1 MEDNKQ
7 IIKKYINTPFAYAR
21 AQKGLTLLQQ
31 NIMVKVVE
39 HLQVYI
45 GKYFKNPVLQGSKE
59 DPKPMMTRED
69 RDNLPPVRIELS
81 ELGVSSS
88 SYSRVREALK
98 EVLNVQIEKNTFDD
112 EGKPVKRLIQ
122 IFSKIDTPVTDKGTQ
137 VRMKLG
143 EDDELTDVQVDRTR
157 GYIDIYLN
165 TDMVFE
171 MFDMNLGYISH
182 PKDIARIGKVDNMP
196 LMYYLVRH
204 KMKNFKLSKVE
215 ITPFEIRDYLGFIKR
230 DADGNVINI
239 KYPRYSMFKSRIIK
253 TALDDIKRVCDAGQI
268 DFYFDI
274 KEVRPRGKK
283 TGEPSYIEFKK
294 VAEQKKAKQDHRK
307 ASEKRL
313 CKTLCEIY
321 PTLDDRRVMEI
332 FKTVPEDL
340 WSDFKTYAYNGVPKA
355 VEQPHSW
362 SGTTEDFIFYIM
374 EQWIKRHSTKA
385 EVQQQLLMFAD
396 TEEVK
401 PKPGEKEW
409 QQLIAM
415 LDGETGEWLGS
426 ELSDLLRKV
435 TFEQYDGNTV
445 QLVVTQEQMENMENA
460 IKDSVSLNK
469 FSQLL
474 GHCFKND
481 KRKKVGLKY
490 RKIK

>member
-45 GKYFKNPVLQGSKE
+45 GKYFKNPALQSSNE

-143 EDDELTDVQVDRTR
+143 EGDELTDVQVDRTR

-171 MFDMNLGYISH
+171 MFDMNLGYVSH
-182 PKDIARIGKVDNMP
+182 PEDIARIGKVDNMP
-196 LMYYLVRH
+196 LIYYLVRH
-204 KMKNFKLSKVE
+204 KMNNFKYSKAE
-215 ITPFEIRDYLGFIKR
+215 ITPFEIRDYLGLVKR
-230 DADGNVINI
+230 DADGNVTDI
-239 KYPRYSMFKSRIIK
+239 KYPRYSMLKTRIIK

-274 KEVRPRGKK
+274 KKEVRPRGK
-283 TGEPSYIEFKK
+283 TRGEPSYIEFVK
-294 VAEQKKAKQDHRK
+294 VAEKKKAKQDYRK

-313 CKTLCEIY
+313 CKTLCDIY
-321 PTLDDRRVMEI
+321 PTIDEKRLMAT

-340 WSDFKTYAYNGVPKA
+340 WNDFKTYAYNGVQKA
-355 VEQPHSW
+355 VEQPHRW
-362 SGTTEDFIFYIM
+362 SGTMEDFVLYIM
-374 EQWIKRHSTKA
+374 EQWIKQHSAKPEPRQQTFDFA
-385 EVQQQLLMFAD
+385 EA
-396 TEEVK
+396 EE
-401 PKPGEKEW
+401 KPGEKEW
-409 QQLIAM
+409 QMFLNLIDKQLA
-415 LDGETGEWLGS
+415 
-426 ELSDLLRKV
+426 SDLRRV
-435 TFEQYDGNTV
+435 RYISFEKGTV
-445 QLVVTQEQMENMENA
+445 C
-460 IKDSVSLNK
+460 
-469 FSQLL
+469 L
-474 GHCFKND
+474 GATSKAQVEMIEAHFTDVAVLIHVQKCAVKIFG
-481 KRKKVGLKY
+481 KKISLKY
-490 RKIK
+490 KLMKQ

>member
-45 GKYFKNPVLQGSKE
+45 GKYFKNPALQSSNE

-88 SYSRVREALK
+88 SYRRVREALK

-143 EDDELTDVQVDRTR
+143 EGDELTDVQVDRTR

-171 MFDMNLGYISH
+171 MFDMNLGYVSH
-182 PKDIARIGKVDNMP
+182 PEDIARIGKVDNMP
-196 LMYYLVRH
+196 LIYYLVRH
-204 KMKNFKLSKVE
+204 KMNNFKYSKAE
-215 ITPFEIRDYLGFIKR
+215 ITPFEIRDYLGLVKR
-230 DADGNVINI
+230 DADGNVTDI
-239 KYPRYSMFKSRIIK
+239 KYPRYSMLKTRIIK
-253 TALDDIKRVCDAGQI
+253 TALDDIKRVCDVGQI

-274 KEVRPRGKK
+274 KKEVRPRGK
-283 TGEPSYIEFKK
+283 TRGEPSYIEFVK
-294 VAEQKKAKQDHRK
+294 VAEKKKAKQDYRK

-313 CKTLCEIY
+313 CKTLCDIY
-321 PTLDDRRVMEI
+321 PTIDEKRLMAT

-340 WSDFKTYAYNGVPKA
+340 WNDFKTYAYNGVQKA
-355 VEQPHSW
+355 VEQPHRW
-362 SGTTEDFIFYIM
+362 SGTMEDFVFYIM
-374 EQWIKRHSTKA
+374 EQWIKQHSAKPEPRQQTFDFA
-385 EVQQQLLMFAD
+385 EA
-396 TEEVK
+396 EE
-401 PKPGEKEW
+401 KPGEKEW
-409 QQLIAM
+409 QMFLNLIDKQLA
-415 LDGETGEWLGS
+415 
-426 ELSDLLRKV
+426 SDLRRV
-435 TFEQYDGNTV
+435 RYISFENGTV
-445 QLVVTQEQMENMENA
+445 C
-460 IKDSVSLNK
+460 
-469 FSQLL
+469 L
-474 GHCFKND
+474 GATSKAQVEMIEAHFTDVAVLIHVQKCAVKIFG
-481 KRKKVGLKY
+481 KKISLKY
-490 RKIK
+490 KLMKQ

>member
-1 MEDNKQ
+1 MEDDKQ

-45 GKYFKNPVLQGSKE
+45 GKYFKNPALQSSNE

-143 EDDELTDVQVDRTR
+143 EGDELTDVQVDRTR

-171 MFDMNLGYISH
+171 MFDMNLGYVSH
-182 PKDIARIGKVDNMP
+182 PEDIARIGKVDNMP

-204 KMKNFKLSKVE
+204 KMNNFKYSKAE
-215 ITPFEIRDYLGFIKR
+215 ITPFEIRDYLGLVKR
-230 DADGNVINI
+230 DADGNVTDI
-239 KYPRYSMFKSRIIK
+239 KYPRYSMLKTRIIK

-274 KEVRPRGKK
+274 KKEVRPRGK
-283 TGEPSYIEFKK
+283 TRGEPSYIEFVK
-294 VAEQKKAKQDHRK
+294 VAEKKKAKQDYRK

-313 CKTLCEIY
+313 CKTLCDIY
-321 PTLDDRRVMEI
+321 PTIDEKRLMAT
-332 FKTVPEDL
+332 FKTVPEDF
-340 WSDFKTYAYNGVPKA
+340 WSDFKMYAYNGVQKA
-355 VEQPHSW
+355 VEQPHRW
-362 SGTTEDFIFYIM
+362 SGTMEDFVFYIM
-374 EQWIKRHSTKA
+374 KQWIKQHSAKPEPRQQTFDFA
-385 EVQQQLLMFAD
+385 EAD
-396 TEEVK
+396 EE
-401 PKPGEKEW
+401 KPGEKAW
-409 QQLIAM
+409 QMFLNLIDKQLA
-415 LDGETGEWLGS
+415 
-426 ELSDLLRKV
+426 SDLRKV
-435 TFEQYDGNTV
+435 RYISFEDGAVCLGVTSKAQV
-445 QLVVTQEQMENMENA
+445 EMIEAHFADVAVLVHAQKCA
-460 IKDSVSLNK
+460 IKI
-469 FSQLL
+469 F
-474 GHCFKND
+474 G
-481 KRKKVGLKY
+481 KKISLKY
-490 RKIK
+490 KIVKQ

>member
-1 MEDNKQ
+1 MEDEKQ
-7 IIKKYINTPFAYAR
+7 IIRKYINTPFAYAR

-45 GKYFKNPVLQGSKE
+45 GKYFKNPALQSSNE
-59 DPKPMMTRED
+59 DPKPMMTLED

-143 EDDELTDVQVDRTR
+143 EGDELTDVQVDRTR

-171 MFDMNLGYISH
+171 MFDMNLGYVSH
-182 PKDIARIGKVDNMP
+182 PEDIARIGKVDNMP

-204 KMKNFKLSKVE
+204 KMNNFKYSKAE
-215 ITPFEIRDYLGFIKR
+215 ITPFEIRDYLGLVKR
-230 DADGNVINI
+230 DADGNVTDI
-239 KYPRYSMFKSRIIK
+239 KYPRYSMLKTRIIK

-274 KEVRPRGKK
+274 KKEVRPRGK
-283 TGEPSYIEFKK
+283 TRGEPSYIEFVK
-294 VAEQKKAKQDHRK
+294 VAEKKKAKQDYRK

-313 CKTLCEIY
+313 CKTLCDIY
-321 PTLDDRRVMEI
+321 PTINEKRLMAT

-340 WSDFKTYAYNGVPKA
+340 WNDFKTYAYNSVQKA
-355 VEQPHSW
+355 VEQPHRW
-362 SGTTEDFIFYIM
+362 SGTMEDFVFYIM
-374 EQWIKRHSTKA
+374 EQWIKQHSAKPEPRQQTFDFA
-385 EVQQQLLMFAD
+385 EA
-396 TEEVK
+396 EEE
-401 PKPGEKEW
+401 KPGEKEW
-409 QQLIAM
+409 QMFLNLIDKQLA
-415 LDGETGEWLGS
+415 
-426 ELSDLLRKV
+426 SDLRRV
-435 TFEQYDGNTV
+435 RYISFENGTV
-445 QLVVTQEQMENMENA
+445 C
-460 IKDSVSLNK
+460 
-469 FSQLL
+469 L
-474 GHCFKND
+474 GATSKAQVEMIEAHFTDVAVLIHVQKCAVKIFG
-481 KRKKVGLKY
+481 KKISLKY
-490 RKIK
+490 KLMKQ

>member
-45 GKYFKNPVLQGSKE
+45 GKYFKNPALQGSKE

-143 EDDELTDVQVDRTR
+143 EGDELTDVQVDRTR

-171 MFDMNLGYISH
+171 MFDMNLGYVSH
-182 PKDIARIGKVDNMP
+182 PEDIARIGKVDNMP
-196 LMYYLVRH
+196 LIYYLVRH
-204 KMKNFKLSKVE
+204 KMNNFKYSKAE
-215 ITPFEIRDYLGFIKR
+215 ITPFEIRDYLGLVKR
-230 DADGNVINI
+230 DADGNVTDI
-239 KYPRYSMFKSRIIK
+239 KYPRYSMLKTRIIK

-274 KEVRPRGKK
+274 KKEVRPRGK
-283 TGEPSYIEFKK
+283 TRGEPSYIEFVK
-294 VAEQKKAKQDHRK
+294 VAEKNKAKQDYRK

-313 CKTLCEIY
+313 CKTLCDIY
-321 PTLDDRRVMEI
+321 PTIDEKRLMAT

-340 WSDFKTYAYNGVPKA
+340 WNDFKTYAYNGVQKA
-355 VEQPHSW
+355 VEQPHRW
-362 SGTTEDFIFYIM
+362 SGTMEDFVFYIM
-374 EQWIKRHSTKA
+374 EQWIKQHSAKPEPRQQTFDFA
-385 EVQQQLLMFAD
+385 EA
-396 TEEVK
+396 EEE
-401 PKPGEKEW
+401 KPGEKEW
-409 QQLIAM
+409 QMFLNLIDKQLA
-415 LDGETGEWLGS
+415 
-426 ELSDLLRKV
+426 SDLRRV
-435 TFEQYDGNTV
+435 RYISFENGTV
-445 QLVVTQEQMENMENA
+445 C
-460 IKDSVSLNK
+460 
-469 FSQLL
+469 L
-474 GHCFKND
+474 GATSKAQVEMIEAHFTDVAVLIHVQKCAVKIFG
-481 KRKKVGLKY
+481 KKISLKY
-490 RKIK
+490 KLMKQ

>member
-1 MEDNKQ
+1 MEDNKH

-31 NIMVKVVE
+31 NIMVKVIE

-45 GKYFKNPVLQGSKE
+45 GKYFKNPVLIGSKE
-59 DPKPMMTRED
+59 NPKPMMTRED

-98 EVLNVQIEKNTFDD
+98 EVLNVQVEKNTFDD

-122 IFSKIDTPVTDKGTQ
+122 IFSNIDTPVTDKGTQ

-143 EDDELTDVQVDRTR
+143 DNDELTDVQVDRTR
-157 GYIDIYLN
+157 GYVDIYLN

-171 MFDMNLGYISH
+171 MFDMTLGYVSH

-204 KMKNFKLSKVE
+204 KMKNFELSKVE

-230 DADGNVINI
+230 DADGKVIGV

-283 TGEPSYIEFKK
+283 TGEPSSIEFVK
-294 VAEQKKAKQDHRK
+294 VAEKKKAKQDHRK

-321 PTLDDRRVMEI
+321 PTLDEKRLVAI
-332 FKTVPEDL
+332 FKNVPEYL
-340 WSDFKTYAYNGVPKA
+340 WNDFKTYAYNGVPKA
-355 VEQPHSW
+355 VEQPHRW
-362 SGTTEDFIFYIM
+362 SGTMEDFVFYIM
-374 EQWIKRHSTKA
+374 EQWIKQHSVKPETRQQAFAFA
-385 EVQQQLLMFAD
+385 EA
-396 TEEVK
+396 EEV
-401 PKPGEKEW
+401 KPGEKEW
-409 QQLIAM
+409 QQFLCLI
-415 LDGETGEWLGS
+415 DK
-426 ELSDLLRKV
+426 DLAADLRKAR
-435 TFEQYDGNTV
+435 FLSYDGKYICLEVMNKALSTMIETHFDDVAVLTHV
-445 QLVVTQEQMENMENA
+445 QKCAVK
-460 IKDSVSLNK
+460 I
-469 FSQLL
+469 F
-474 GHCFKND
+474 G
-481 KRKKVGLKY
+481 KKLFLKY
-490 RKIK
+490 KIVKNK

>member
-1 MEDNKQ
+1 MEDDKQ

-31 NIMVKVVE
+31 NIMVKVIE

-81 ELGVSSS
+81 ELGVASN

-98 EVLNVQIEKNTFDD
+98 EVLNVQIEKNTFDK
-112 EGKPVKRLIQ
+112 EGKPIKRLIQ
-122 IFSKIDTPVTDKGTQ
+122 IFSQIDTPVTDKGTQ

-171 MFDMNLGYISH
+171 MFDMNLGYVSH
-182 PKDIARIGKVDNMP
+182 PKEIARIGKVDNMP

-204 KMKNFKLSKVE
+204 KMNNFKYSKAE
-215 ITPFEIRDYLGFIKR
+215 IAPFEIRDYLGLVKR
-230 DADGNVINI
+230 DADGNVTEV

-283 TGEPSYIEFKK
+283 TGEPSYIEFVK
-294 VAEQKKAKQDHRK
+294 VAEKKKAKQDHRK
-307 ASEKRL
+307 ASERRL

-321 PTLDDRRVMEI
+321 PTLDEKRLMTI

-340 WSDFKTYAYNGVPKA
+340 WNDFKTYAYNGVPKA

-362 SGTTEDFIFYIM
+362 NGTMESFVFYIM
-374 EQWIKRHSTKA
+374 EQWIKQHSANPKP
-385 EVQQQLLMFAD
+385 QQQTFAFAEA
-396 TEEVK
+396 EEV
-401 PKPGEKEW
+401 KPGEKEW
-409 QQLIAM
+409 QTYLRL
-415 LDGETGEWLGS
+415 LDKALA
-426 ELSDLLRKV
+426 SDLSKV
-435 TFEQYDGNTV
+435 RYMSFKDGTVHLGVMNKAQIEMIEKHFEDVAVLNHAQKCAAKIFGK
-445 QLVVTQEQMENMENA
+445 A
-460 IKDSVSLNK
+460 IN
-469 FSQLL
+469 L
-474 GHCFKND
+474 G
-481 KRKKVGLKY
+481 Y
-490 RKIK
+490 QIIKQ

>member
-1 MEDNKQ
+1 MDDNKQ

-31 NIMVKVVE
+31 NIMVKVIE

-45 GKYFKNPVLQGSKE
+45 GKYFKNPALQGSTE
-59 DPKPMMTRED
+59 APKPMMTRED

-112 EGKPVKRLIQ
+112 EGRPVKRLIQ

-143 EDDELTDVQVDRTR
+143 DDDELTDVQVDRTR
-157 GYIDIYLN
+157 GYVDVYLN

-171 MFDMNLGYISH
+171 MFDMNLGYVSH

-204 KMKNFKLSKVE
+204 KMKNFELSKVG
-215 ITPFEIRDYLGFIKR
+215 ITPFEIRDYLGLIKR
-230 DADGNVINI
+230 DADGNVTDVR
-239 KYPRYSMFKSRIIK
+239 YPRYSMFKSRIIK

-274 KEVRPRGKK
+274 KEVRPRGKQ
-283 TGEPSYIEFKK
+283 TGEPSYIEFVK
-294 VAEQKKAKQDHRK
+294 VAEKKKAKQDYRK

-313 CKTLCEIY
+313 CKTLRELY
-321 PTLDDRRVMEI
+321 PTIDEERLKAFIVD
-332 FKTVPEDL
+332 VPEDL
-340 WSDFKTYAYNGVPKA
+340 WNDFKSYAYNGVQKA
-355 VEQPHSW
+355 VEQPHRW
-362 SGTTEDFIFYIM
+362 NGTMEEFVFYIM
-374 EQWIKRHSTKA
+374 EQWIKQHSAKHNP
-385 EVQQQLLMFAD
+385 VQQTFDFAEE
-396 TEEVK
+396 EEVK
-401 PKPGEKEW
+401 QGEKEW
-409 QQLIAM
+409 QQLVAM
-415 LDGETGEWLGS
+415 LDGGIGE
-426 ELSDLLRKV
+426 ELRKV
-435 TFEQYDGNTV
+435 AFVSYDGKTALLKASREQYEKIEGCLSDDVIAHVKKCSLQAFGK
-445 QLVVTQEQMENMENA
+445 A
-460 IKDSVSLNK
+460 IAWNYSLSDN
-469 FSQLL
+469 
-474 GHCFKND
+474 
-481 KRKKVGLKY
+481 
-490 RKIK
+490 

>member
-1 MEDNKQ
+1 MEDDKQ

-31 NIMVKVVE
+31 NIMVKVIE

-81 ELGVSSS
+81 ELGVASN

-98 EVLNVQIEKNTFDD
+98 EVLNVQIEKNTFDK
-112 EGKPVKRLIQ
+112 EGKPIKRLIQ
-122 IFSKIDTPVTDKGTQ
+122 IFSQIDTPVTDKGTQ

-171 MFDMNLGYISH
+171 MFDMNLGYVSH
-182 PKDIARIGKVDNMP
+182 PKEIARIGKVDNMP

-204 KMKNFKLSKVE
+204 KMNNFKYSKAE
-215 ITPFEIRDYLGFIKR
+215 ITPFEIRDYLGLVKR
-230 DADGNVINI
+230 DADGNVTEV

-283 TGEPSYIEFKK
+283 TGEPSYIEFVK
-294 VAEQKKAKQDHRK
+294 VAEKKKAKQDHRK
-307 ASEKRL
+307 ASERRL

-321 PTLDDRRVMEI
+321 PTLDEKRLMTI

-340 WSDFKTYAYNGVPKA
+340 WNDFKTYAYNGVPKA

-362 SGTTEDFIFYIM
+362 NGTMESFVFYIM
-374 EQWIKRHSTKA
+374 EQWIKQHSA
-385 EVQQQLLMFAD
+385 NPEPQQQTFAFAEA
-396 TEEVK
+396 EEV
-401 PKPGEKEW
+401 KPGEKEW
-409 QQLIAM
+409 QTYLRL
-415 LDGETGEWLGS
+415 LDKALA
-426 ELSDLLRKV
+426 SDLSKV
-435 TFEQYDGNTV
+435 RYMSFKDGTVHLGVMNKAQIEMIEKHFEDVAVLNHAQKCAAKIFGKAI
-445 QLVVTQEQMENMENA
+445 NMGYQI
-460 IKDSVSLNK
+460 IK
-469 FSQLL
+469 Q
-474 GHCFKND
+474 
-481 KRKKVGLKY
+481 
-490 RKIK
+490 

>member
-1 MEDNKQ
+1 
-7 IIKKYINTPFAYAR
+7 
-21 AQKGLTLLQQ
+21 
-31 NIMVKVVE
+31 MVKVVE

-45 GKYFKNPVLQGSKE
+45 GKYFKNPALQSSNE

-143 EDDELTDVQVDRTR
+143 EGDELTDVQVDRTR

-171 MFDMNLGYISH
+171 MFDMNLGYVSH
-182 PKDIARIGKVDNMP
+182 PEDIARIGKVDNMP
-196 LMYYLVRH
+196 LIYYLVRH
-204 KMKNFKLSKVE
+204 KMNNFKYSKAE
-215 ITPFEIRDYLGFIKR
+215 ITPFEIRDYLGLVKR
-230 DADGNVINI
+230 DADGNVTDI
-239 KYPRYSMFKSRIIK
+239 KYPRYSMLKTRIIK

-274 KEVRPRGKK
+274 KKEVRPRGK
-283 TGEPSYIEFKK
+283 TRGEPSYIEFVK
-294 VAEQKKAKQDHRK
+294 VAEKKKAKQDYRK

-313 CKTLCEIY
+313 CKTLCDIY
-321 PTLDDRRVMEI
+321 PTIDEKRLMAT

-340 WSDFKTYAYNGVPKA
+340 WNDFKTYAYNGVQKA
-355 VEQPHSW
+355 VEQPHRW
-362 SGTTEDFIFYIM
+362 SGTMEDFVFYIM
-374 EQWIKRHSTKA
+374 EQWIKQHSAKPEPRQQTFDFA
-385 EVQQQLLMFAD
+385 EA
-396 TEEVK
+396 EE
-401 PKPGEKEW
+401 KPGEKEW
-409 QQLIAM
+409 QMFLNLIDKQLA
-415 LDGETGEWLGS
+415 
-426 ELSDLLRKV
+426 SDLRRV
-435 TFEQYDGNTV
+435 RYISFENGTV
-445 QLVVTQEQMENMENA
+445 C
-460 IKDSVSLNK
+460 
-469 FSQLL
+469 L
-474 GHCFKND
+474 GATSKAQVEMIEAHFTDVAVLIHVQKCAVKIFG
-481 KRKKVGLKY
+481 KKISLKY
-490 RKIK
+490 KLMKQ

>member
-45 GKYFKNPVLQGSKE
+45 GKYFKNPALQSSNE

-143 EDDELTDVQVDRTR
+143 EGDELTDVQVDRTR

-171 MFDMNLGYISH
+171 MFDMNLGYVSH
-182 PKDIARIGKVDNMP
+182 PEDIARIGKVDNMP

-204 KMKNFKLSKVE
+204 KMNNFKYSKAE
-215 ITPFEIRDYLGFIKR
+215 ITPFEIRDYLGLVKR
-230 DADGNVINI
+230 DADGNVTDI
-239 KYPRYSMFKSRIIK
+239 KYPRYSMLKTRIIK

-274 KEVRPRGKK
+274 KKEVRPRGK
-283 TGEPSYIEFKK
+283 TRGEPSYIEFVK
-294 VAEQKKAKQDHRK
+294 VAEKKKAKQDYRK

-313 CKTLCEIY
+313 CKTLCDIY
-321 PTLDDRRVMEI
+321 PTIDEKRLMAT

-340 WSDFKTYAYNGVPKA
+340 WNDFKTYAYNGVQKA
-355 VEQPHSW
+355 VEQPHRW
-362 SGTTEDFIFYIM
+362 SGTMEDFVFYIM
-374 EQWIKRHSTKA
+374 EQWIKQHRAKPEPRQQTFDFA
-385 EVQQQLLMFAD
+385 EA
-396 TEEVK
+396 EEE
-401 PKPGEKEW
+401 KPGEKAW
-409 QQLIAM
+409 QMFLNLIDKQLA
-415 LDGETGEWLGS
+415 
-426 ELSDLLRKV
+426 SDLRKV
-435 TFEQYDGNTV
+435 RYISFEDGAVCLGVTSKAQV
-445 QLVVTQEQMENMENA
+445 EMIETHFADVAVLVHAQKCAVK
-460 IKDSVSLNK
+460 I
-469 FSQLL
+469 F
-474 GHCFKND
+474 G
-481 KRKKVGLKY
+481 KKISLKY
-490 RKIK
+490 KLMKQ

>member
-45 GKYFKNPVLQGSKE
+45 GKYFKNPALQSSNE
-59 DPKPMMTRED
+59 DPKPMMTLED

-143 EDDELTDVQVDRTR
+143 EGDELTDVQVDRTR

-171 MFDMNLGYISH
+171 MFDMNLGYVSH
-182 PKDIARIGKVDNMP
+182 PEDIARIGKVDNMP

-204 KMKNFKLSKVE
+204 KMNNFKYSKAE
-215 ITPFEIRDYLGFIKR
+215 ITPFEIRDYLGLVKR
-230 DADGNVINI
+230 DADGNVTDI
-239 KYPRYSMFKSRIIK
+239 KYPRYSMLKTRIIK

-274 KEVRPRGKK
+274 KKEVRPRGK
-283 TGEPSYIEFKK
+283 TRGEPSYIEFVK
-294 VAEQKKAKQDHRK
+294 VAEKKKAKQDYRK

-313 CKTLCEIY
+313 CKTLCDIY
-321 PTLDDRRVMEI
+321 PTIDEKRLMAT

-340 WSDFKTYAYNGVPKA
+340 WNDFKTYAYNGVQKA
-355 VEQPHSW
+355 VEQPHRW
-362 SGTTEDFIFYIM
+362 SGTMEDFVFYIM
-374 EQWIKRHSTKA
+374 EQWIKQHSAKPEPRQQTFDFA
-385 EVQQQLLMFAD
+385 EA
-396 TEEVK
+396 EE
-401 PKPGEKEW
+401 KPGEKEW
-409 QQLIAM
+409 QMFLNLIDKQLA
-415 LDGETGEWLGS
+415 
-426 ELSDLLRKV
+426 SDLRRV
-435 TFEQYDGNTV
+435 RYISFENGTV
-445 QLVVTQEQMENMENA
+445 C
-460 IKDSVSLNK
+460 
-469 FSQLL
+469 L
-474 GHCFKND
+474 GATSKAQVEMIEAHFTDVAVLIHVQKCAVKIFG
-481 KRKKVGLKY
+481 KKISLKY
-490 RKIK
+490 KLMKQ

>member
-45 GKYFKNPVLQGSKE
+45 GKYFKNPVLQDSKE

-98 EVLNVQIEKNTFDD
+98 EVLNVQLEKNTFDD

-157 GYIDIYLN
+157 GYVDIYLN

-171 MFDMNLGYISH
+171 MFDMNLGYVSH

-204 KMKNFKLSKVE
+204 KMKNFDLSKVE
-215 ITPFEIRDYLGFIKR
+215 ITPFEIRDYLGLVKR
-230 DADGNVINI
+230 DADGNVTDV

-253 TALDDIKRVCDAGQI
+253 TALDDIKRACDAGQI

-274 KEVRPRGKK
+274 KKEVRPRGK
-283 TGEPSYIEFKK
+283 TRGEPSYIEFVK
-294 VAEQKKAKQDHRK
+294 VADKKKAKQDHRK

-313 CKTLCEIY
+313 CKTLCDIY
-321 PTLDDRRVMEI
+321 PTLAEKRMMAI

-340 WSDFKTYAYNGVPKA
+340 WNDFKTYAYNVVPKA

-362 SGTTEDFIFYIM
+362 NGTMEEFVFYIM
-374 EQWIKRHSTKA
+374 GQWIKQHSAKLG
-385 EVQQQLLMFAD
+385 QQQQTFNFVEA
-396 TEEVK
+396 EEIK
-401 PKPGEKEW
+401 SGEKEW
-409 QQLIAM
+409 QQFLCLI
-415 LDGETGEWLGS
+415 DK
-426 ELSDLLRKV
+426 DLAADLRKAQ
-435 TFEQYDGNTV
+435 FLSYDGTY
-445 QLVVTQEQMENMENA
+445 L
-460 IKDSVSLNK
+460 
-469 FSQLL
+469 LL
-474 GHCFKND
+474 GVPNKALPTMIEEHLND
-481 KRKKVGLKY
+481 IAVLNHTEKCSAKVFGKILSLKY
-490 RKIK
+490 KIVKQ

>member
-1 MEDNKQ
+1 MDDNKQ

-31 NIMVKVVE
+31 NIMVKVIE

-45 GKYFKNPVLQGSKE
+45 GKYFKNPALQGSKE

-112 EGKPVKRLIQ
+112 EGRPVKRLIQ

-143 EDDELTDVQVDRTR
+143 DDDELTDVQVDRTR
-157 GYIDIYLN
+157 GYVDVYLN

-171 MFDMNLGYISH
+171 MFDMKLGYVSH

-204 KMKNFKLSKVE
+204 KMKNFELSKVE
-215 ITPFEIRDYLGFIKR
+215 ITPFEIRDYLGLIKR
-230 DADGNVINI
+230 DADGNVTDV

-274 KEVRPRGKK
+274 KEVRPRGKQ
-283 TGEPSYIEFKK
+283 TGEPSYIEFIK
-294 VAEQKKAKQDHRK
+294 VAEKKKAKQDYRK

-313 CKTLCEIY
+313 CKTLRELY
-321 PTLDDRRVMEI
+321 PTLDEERLKAFVSGVQEG
-332 FKTVPEDL
+332 L
-340 WSDFKTYAYNGVPKA
+340 WNDFKTYAYNGIPKA
-355 VEQPHSW
+355 VEQPHRW
-362 SGTTEDFIFYIM
+362 NGTMEEFVFYIM
-374 EQWIKRHSTKA
+374 EQWIRQHSQKN
-385 EVQQQLLMFAD
+385 EPQQQMFDFAEE
-396 TEEVK
+396 EEV
-401 PKPGEKEW
+401 KPGEKEW
-409 QQLIAM
+409 QQLVEM
-415 LDGETGEWLGS
+415 LDDDIGAE
-426 ELSDLLRKV
+426 LRKV
-435 TFEQYDGNTV
+435 VFVSYDGKTVLLKASREQYQTV
-445 QLVVTQEQMENMENA
+445 EGCLSDDVIAHVKKCSIQVFGKVIAWNY
-460 IKDSVSLNK
+460 SLLDN
-469 FSQLL
+469 
-474 GHCFKND
+474 
-481 KRKKVGLKY
+481 
-490 RKIK
+490 

>member
-45 GKYFKNPVLQGSKE
+45 GKYFKNPALQSSNE

-143 EDDELTDVQVDRTR
+143 EGDELTDVQVDRTR

-171 MFDMNLGYISH
+171 MFDMNLGYVSH
-182 PKDIARIGKVDNMP
+182 PEDIARIGKVDNMP
-196 LMYYLVRH
+196 LIYYLVRH
-204 KMKNFKLSKVE
+204 KMNNFKYSKAE
-215 ITPFEIRDYLGFIKR
+215 ITPFEIRDYLGLVKR
-230 DADGNVINI
+230 DADGNVTDI
-239 KYPRYSMFKSRIIK
+239 KYPRYSMLKTRIIK

-274 KEVRPRGKK
+274 KKEVRPRGK
-283 TGEPSYIEFKK
+283 TRGEPSYIEFVK
-294 VAEQKKAKQDHRK
+294 VAEKKKAKQDYRK

-313 CKTLCEIY
+313 CKTLCDIY
-321 PTLDDRRVMEI
+321 PTIDEKRLMAT

-340 WSDFKTYAYNGVPKA
+340 WNDFKTYAYNGVQKA
-355 VEQPHSW
+355 VEQPHRW
-362 SGTTEDFIFYIM
+362 SGTMEDFVYNIM
-374 EQWIKRHSTKA
+374 KQWIKQHSAKPEPRQQTFDFA
-385 EVQQQLLMFAD
+385 EA
-396 TEEVK
+396 EEE
-401 PKPGEKEW
+401 KPGEKEW
-409 QQLIAM
+409 QMFLNLIDKQLA
-415 LDGETGEWLGS
+415 
-426 ELSDLLRKV
+426 SDLRRV
-435 TFEQYDGNTV
+435 RYISFENGTV
-445 QLVVTQEQMENMENA
+445 C
-460 IKDSVSLNK
+460 
-469 FSQLL
+469 L
-474 GHCFKND
+474 GATSKAQVEMIEAHFTDVAVLIHVQKCAVKIFG
-481 KRKKVGLKY
+481 KKISLKY
-490 RKIK
+490 KLMKQ

>member
-7 IIKKYINTPFAYAR
+7 LIKKYINTPFAYAR

-59 DPKPMMTRED
+59 DPKPMMTHED

-81 ELGVSSS
+81 ELGVASG
-88 SYSRVREALK
+88 SYNRVREALK

-171 MFDMNLGYISH
+171 MFDMNLGYVSH

-204 KMKNFKLSKVE
+204 KMKNFKQSKVE

-230 DADGNVINI
+230 DADGNVINV

-321 PTLDDRRVMEI
+321 PTLDDKRMMEI
-332 FKTVPEDL
+332 FKKVPEDL
-340 WSDFKTYAYNGVPKA
+340 WSDFKAYAYNGVPKA
-355 VEQPHSW
+355 VEQPHRW
-362 SGTTEDFIFYIM
+362 SGTMEDFVFYIM
-374 EQWIKRHSTKA
+374 EQWIKQHSAKPEPRQMTFAFA
-385 EVQQQLLMFAD
+385 EV
-396 TEEVK
+396 EEV
-401 PKPGEKEW
+401 KPGEKEW
-409 QQLIAM
+409 QQLVAM
-415 LDGETGEWLGS
+415 LDGDIVS
-426 ELSDLLRKV
+426 ELRKMAFV
-435 TFEQYDGNTV
+435 SYDGNAI
-445 QLVVTQEQMENMENA
+445 LLKASREQYKKFDSCLSDDIMA
-460 IKDSVSLNK
+460 HIKKCSKQVFGKVIKWK
-469 FSQLL
+469 FSLP
-474 GHCFKND
+474 D
-481 KRKKVGLKY
+481 K
-490 RKIK
+490 

>member
-45 GKYFKNPVLQGSKE
+45 GKYFKNPALQSSNE

-171 MFDMNLGYISH
+171 MFDMNLGYVSH
-182 PKDIARIGKVDNMP
+182 PEDIARIGKVDNMP

-204 KMKNFKLSKVE
+204 KMNNFKYSKAE
-215 ITPFEIRDYLGFIKR
+215 ITPFEIRDYLGLVKR
-230 DADGNVINI
+230 DADGNVTNI
-239 KYPRYSMFKSRIIK
+239 KYPRYSMLKTRIIK

-274 KEVRPRGKK
+274 KKEVRPRGK
-283 TGEPSYIEFKK
+283 TRGEPSYIEFVK
-294 VAEQKKAKQDHRK
+294 VAEKKKAKQDYRK

-313 CKTLCEIY
+313 CKTLCDIY
-321 PTLDDRRVMEI
+321 PTIDEKRLMAT

-340 WSDFKTYAYNGVPKA
+340 WNDFKAYAYNGVQKA
-355 VEQPHSW
+355 VEQPHRW
-362 SGTTEDFIFYIM
+362 SGTMEDFVFYIM
-374 EQWIKRHSTKA
+374 EQWIKQHSAKA
-385 EVQQQLLMFAD
+385 EPRQQTFNFAEA
-396 TEEVK
+396 EE
-401 PKPGEKEW
+401 KPGEKAW
-409 QQLIAM
+409 QMFLNLIDKQLA
-415 LDGETGEWLGS
+415 
-426 ELSDLLRKV
+426 SDLRRVRYISFENGTVCLGATSKAQVEMIEAHFSDVAVLNHTKKCLAKV
-435 TFEQYDGNTV
+435 FGKIIT
-445 QLVVTQEQMENMENA
+445 
-460 IKDSVSLNK
+460 
-469 FSQLL
+469 
-474 GHCFKND
+474 
-481 KRKKVGLKY
+481 LKY
-490 RKIK
+490 KIVK

>member
-45 GKYFKNPVLQGSKE
+45 GKYFKNPALQSSNE

-143 EDDELTDVQVDRTR
+143 EGDELTDVQVDRTR

-171 MFDMNLGYISH
+171 MFDMNLGYVSH
-182 PKDIARIGKVDNMP
+182 PEDIARIGKVDNMP
-196 LMYYLVRH
+196 LIYYLVRH
-204 KMKNFKLSKVE
+204 KMNNFKYSKAE
-215 ITPFEIRDYLGFIKR
+215 ITPFEIRDYLGLVKR
-230 DADGNVINI
+230 DADGNVTDI
-239 KYPRYSMFKSRIIK
+239 KYPRYSMLKTRIIK

-274 KEVRPRGKK
+274 KKEVRPRGK
-283 TGEPSYIEFKK
+283 TRGEPSYIEFVK
-294 VAEQKKAKQDHRK
+294 VAEKKKAKQDYRK

-313 CKTLCEIY
+313 CKTLCDIY
-321 PTLDDRRVMEI
+321 PTIDEKRLMAT

-340 WSDFKTYAYNGVPKA
+340 WNDFKTYAYNGVQKA
-355 VEQPHSW
+355 VEQPHRW
-362 SGTTEDFIFYIM
+362 SGTMEDFVFYIM
-374 EQWIKRHSTKA
+374 EQWIKQHSAKPEPRQQTFDFA
-385 EVQQQLLMFAD
+385 EA
-396 TEEVK
+396 EE
-401 PKPGEKEW
+401 KPGEKEW
-409 QQLIAM
+409 QMFLNLIDKQLA
-415 LDGETGEWLGS
+415 
-426 ELSDLLRKV
+426 SDLRRV
-435 TFEQYDGNTV
+435 RYISFENGTV
-445 QLVVTQEQMENMENA
+445 C
-460 IKDSVSLNK
+460 
-469 FSQLL
+469 L
-474 GHCFKND
+474 GATSKAQVEMIEAHFTDVAVLIHVQKCAVKIFG
-481 KRKKVGLKY
+481 KKISLKY
-490 RKIK
+490 KLMKQ

>member
-45 GKYFKNPVLQGSKE
+45 GKYFKNPALQSSNE

-143 EDDELTDVQVDRTR
+143 EGDELTDVQVDRTR

-171 MFDMNLGYISH
+171 MFDMNLGYVSH
-182 PKDIARIGKVDNMP
+182 PEDIARIGKVDNMP

-204 KMKNFKLSKVE
+204 KMNNFKYSKAE
-215 ITPFEIRDYLGFIKR
+215 ITPFEIRDYLGLVKR
-230 DADGNVINI
+230 DADGNVTDI
-239 KYPRYSMFKSRIIK
+239 KYPRYSMLKTRIIK

-274 KEVRPRGKK
+274 KKEVRPRGK
-283 TGEPSYIEFKK
+283 TRGEPSYIEFVK
-294 VAEQKKAKQDHRK
+294 VAEKKKAKQDYRK

-313 CKTLCEIY
+313 CKTLCDIY
-321 PTLDDRRVMEI
+321 PTIDEKRLMAT

-340 WSDFKTYAYNGVPKA
+340 WNDFKAYAYNGVPKA
-355 VEQPHSW
+355 VEQPHRW
-362 SGTTEDFIFYIM
+362 NGTMEEFVFYIM
-374 EQWIKRHSTKA
+374 EQWIKQHSAKPEPRQQTFDFA
-385 EVQQQLLMFAD
+385 EA
-396 TEEVK
+396 EEE
-401 PKPGEKEW
+401 KPGEKAW
-409 QQLIAM
+409 QMFLNLIDKQLA
-415 LDGETGEWLGS
+415 
-426 ELSDLLRKV
+426 SDLRKV
-435 TFEQYDGNTV
+435 RYISFEDGAVCLGVTSKAQV
-445 QLVVTQEQMENMENA
+445 EMIEAHFADVAVLVHAQKCA
-460 IKDSVSLNK
+460 IKI
-469 FSQLL
+469 F
-474 GHCFKND
+474 G
-481 KRKKVGLKY
+481 KKISLKY
-490 RKIK
+490 KIVNQ

>member
-45 GKYFKNPVLQGSKE
+45 GKYFKNPALQNSNE
-59 DPKPMMTRED
+59 NPKPMMTRED
-69 RDNLPPVRIELS
+69 RDNLPPIRIELS

-112 EGKPVKRLIQ
+112 EGKPVKSLMQ

-143 EDDELTDVQVDRTR
+143 EDDGLTDVQVDRTR
-157 GYIDIYLN
+157 GYVDIYLN

-171 MFDMNLGYISH
+171 MFDMNLGYVSH
-182 PKDIARIGKVDNMP
+182 PEDIARIGKVDNMP

-204 KMKNFKLSKVE
+204 KMKNFKLSKAE
-215 ITPFEIRDYLGFIKR
+215 ITPFEIRDYLGLVKR
-230 DADGNVINI
+230 DADGNVTEV

-283 TGEPSYIEFKK
+283 TGEPSYIEFVK
-294 VAEQKKAKQDHRK
+294 VAEKKKAKQGHRK

-313 CKTLCEIY
+313 CKTLCDIY
-321 PTLDDRRVMEI
+321 PTLDEKCLMEI
-332 FKTVPEDL
+332 FKKVPEDL
-340 WSDFKTYAYNGVPKA
+340 WNDFKTYAYNGVPRA

-362 SGTTEDFIFYIM
+362 NGTMEDFVFYIM
-374 EQWIKRHSTKA
+374 GQWIKLHSVKS
-385 EVQQQLLMFAD
+385 EPQQQTFAFA
-396 TEEVK
+396 EAQEI
-401 PKPGEKEW
+401 KPGAKEW
-409 QQLIAM
+409 QLYLRLLDKQLA
-415 LDGETGEWLGS
+415 
-426 ELSDLLRKV
+426 SDLSKV
-435 TFEQYDGNTV
+435 RY
-445 QLVVTQEQMENMENA
+445 
-460 IKDSVSLNK
+460 IS
-469 FSQLL
+469 
-474 GHCFKND
+474 FKNGTVCLGVKNKAQIEMIEEHFVD
-481 KRKKVGLKY
+481 VAVLTHAQKCAVKIFGKKISFNY
-490 RKIK
+490 KIVK

>member
-45 GKYFKNPVLQGSKE
+45 GKYFKNPALQDSQE
-59 DPKPMMTRED
+59 APKPMMTRED

-112 EGKPVKRLIQ
+112 EGKPVKSLMQ

-157 GYIDIYLN
+157 GYVDIYLN
-165 TDMVFE
+165 TDMVWE
-171 MFDMNLGYISH
+171 MFDMNLGYVSH
-182 PKDIARIGKVDNMP
+182 PEDIARIGKVDNMP

-215 ITPFEIRDYLGFIKR
+215 ITPFEIRDYLGLVKR
-230 DADGNVINI
+230 DADGNVTEV

-283 TGEPSYIEFKK
+283 TGEPSYIEFVK
-294 VAEQKKAKQDHRK
+294 VAEKKKAKQDHRK

-313 CKTLCEIY
+313 CKTLCDIY
-321 PTLDDRRVMEI
+321 PTLDEKRLIAI
-332 FKTVPEDL
+332 FKKVPEDL
-340 WSDFKTYAYNGVPKA
+340 WNDFKTYAYNGVPKA

-362 SGTTEDFIFYIM
+362 NGTMESFVFYIM
-374 EQWIKRHSTKA
+374 TQWIKQHSVKS
-385 EVQQQLLMFAD
+385 ESQQQTLAFDEA
-396 TEEVK
+396 EEV
-401 PKPGEKEW
+401 KPGEKEW
-409 QQLIAM
+409 LTFLRL
-415 LDGETGEWLGS
+415 LDKALA
-426 ELSDLLRKV
+426 SDLSKV
-435 TFEQYDGNTV
+435 RYIS
-445 QLVVTQEQMENMENA
+445 
-460 IKDSVSLNK
+460 IKDGTVHLGVMNKAQIEMIEKHFEDVAVLNHTQKCAVKIFGKAISLGY
-469 FSQLL
+469 QI
-474 GHCFKND
+474 
-481 KRKKVGLKY
+481 
-490 RKIK
+490 IKQ

>member
-45 GKYFKNPVLQGSKE
+45 GKYFKNPALQSSNE

-143 EDDELTDVQVDRTR
+143 EGDELTDVQVDRTR

-171 MFDMNLGYISH
+171 MFDMNLGYVSH
-182 PKDIARIGKVDNMP
+182 PEDIARIGKVDNMP

-204 KMKNFKLSKVE
+204 KMNNFKYSKAE
-215 ITPFEIRDYLGFIKR
+215 ITPFEIRDYLGLVKR
-230 DADGNVINI
+230 DADGNVTDI
-239 KYPRYSMFKSRIIK
+239 KYPRYSMLKTRIIK

-274 KEVRPRGKK
+274 KKEVRPRGK
-283 TGEPSYIEFKK
+283 TRGEPSYIEFVK
-294 VAEQKKAKQDHRK
+294 VAEKKKAKQDYRK

-313 CKTLCEIY
+313 CKTLCDIY
-321 PTLDDRRVMEI
+321 PTIDEKRLMAT

-340 WSDFKTYAYNGVPKA
+340 WNDFKTYAYNGVQKA
-355 VEQPHSW
+355 VEQPHRW
-362 SGTTEDFIFYIM
+362 SGTMEDFVFYIM
-374 EQWIKRHSTKA
+374 EQWIKQHSAKPEPRQQTFDFA
-385 EVQQQLLMFAD
+385 EA
-396 TEEVK
+396 EEE
-401 PKPGEKEW
+401 KPGEKEW
-409 QQLIAM
+409 QMLLNLIDKQLA
-415 LDGETGEWLGS
+415 
-426 ELSDLLRKV
+426 SDLRRV
-435 TFEQYDGNTV
+435 RYISFENGTV
-445 QLVVTQEQMENMENA
+445 C
-460 IKDSVSLNK
+460 
-469 FSQLL
+469 L
-474 GHCFKND
+474 GATSKAQVEMIEAHFTDVAVLIHVQKCAVKIFG
-481 KRKKVGLKY
+481 KKISLKY
-490 RKIK
+490 KLMKQ

>member
-1 MEDNKQ
+1 MDEDKQ

-45 GKYFKNPVLQGSKE
+45 GKYFKNPALQGSKE
-59 DPKPMMTRED
+59 NPKPMMTRED

-81 ELGVSSS
+81 ELGVSSC

-98 EVLNVQIEKNTFDD
+98 EVLNVQMEKNTFDD

-165 TDMVFE
+165 KDMVWE
-171 MFDMNLGYISH
+171 MFDMNLGYVSH
-182 PKDIARIGKVDNMP
+182 PDGIARIGKVDNMP
-196 LMYYLVRH
+196 LMYYLVRYR
-204 KMKNFKLSKVE
+204 MKNFKLSKVE
-215 ITPFEIRDYLGFIKR
+215 ITPFEIRDYLGLVKR
-230 DADGNVINI
+230 DADGNVKTI
-239 KYPRYSMFKSRIIK
+239 KYPKYSVFKSRIIK

-274 KEVRPRGKK
+274 NEVRPRGKK
-283 TGEPSYIEFKK
+283 TGEPSYIEFVK

-313 CKTLCEIY
+313 CKTLCDIY
-321 PTLDDRRVMEI
+321 PTLDEKRMMAI

-340 WSDFKTYAYNGVPKA
+340 WNDFKTYAYNGVPKA

-362 SGTTEDFIFYIM
+362 NGTMEEFVFYIM
-374 EQWIKRHSTKA
+374 GQWIKQHSAKP
-385 EVQQQLLMFAD
+385 EPQQQTFAFAEA
-396 TEEVK
+396 EEI
-401 PKPGEKEW
+401 KPGKKEW
-409 QQLIAM
+409 QQFLCLI
-415 LDGETGEWLGS
+415 DR
-426 ELSDLLRKV
+426 DLAADLRKAQ
-435 TFEQYDGNTV
+435 FLSYDGTYLFLGVPNKILPTMIEERFKDI
-445 QLVVTQEQMENMENA
+445 VV
-460 IKDSVSLNK
+460 LNHTEK
-469 FSQLL
+469 CSA
-474 GHCFKND
+474 
-481 KRKKVGLKY
+481 KVFGKIITLKY
-490 RKIK
+490 KNVKQ

>member
-45 GKYFKNPVLQGSKE
+45 GKYFKNPALQSSNE

-81 ELGVSSS
+81 ELG
-88 SYSRVREALK
+88 
-98 EVLNVQIEKNTFDD
+98 QIEKNTFDD

-143 EDDELTDVQVDRTR
+143 EGEELTDVQVDRTR

-171 MFDMNLGYISH
+171 MFDMNLGYVSH
-182 PKDIARIGKVDNMP
+182 PEDIARIGKVDNMP
-196 LMYYLVRH
+196 LIYYLVRH
-204 KMKNFKLSKVE
+204 KMNNFKYSKAE
-215 ITPFEIRDYLGFIKR
+215 ITPFEIRDYLGLVKR
-230 DADGNVINI
+230 DADGNVTDI
-239 KYPRYSMFKSRIIK
+239 KYPRYSMLKTRIIK

-274 KEVRPRGKK
+274 KKEVRPRGK
-283 TGEPSYIEFKK
+283 TRGEPSYIEFVK
-294 VAEQKKAKQDHRK
+294 VAEKKKAKQDYRK

-313 CKTLCEIY
+313 CKTLCDIY
-321 PTLDDRRVMEI
+321 PTINEKRLMAT

-340 WSDFKTYAYNGVPKA
+340 WNDFKTYAYNGVQKA
-355 VEQPHSW
+355 VEQPHRW
-362 SGTTEDFIFYIM
+362 SGTMEDFVFYIM
-374 EQWIKRHSTKA
+374 DQWIKQHSAKPEPRQQTFDFA
-385 EVQQQLLMFAD
+385 EA
-396 TEEVK
+396 EE
-401 PKPGEKEW
+401 KPGEKEW
-409 QQLIAM
+409 QMFLNLIDKQLA
-415 LDGETGEWLGS
+415 
-426 ELSDLLRKV
+426 SDLRRV
-435 TFEQYDGNTV
+435 RYISFENGTV
-445 QLVVTQEQMENMENA
+445 C
-460 IKDSVSLNK
+460 
-469 FSQLL
+469 L
-474 GHCFKND
+474 GATSKAQVEMIEAHFTDVAVLIHVQKCAVKIFG
-481 KRKKVGLKY
+481 KKISLKY
-490 RKIK
+490 KLMKQ

>member
-1 MEDNKQ
+1 MDDNKQ
-7 IIKKYINTPFAYAR
+7 ILKKYINTPFAYAR

-31 NIMVKVVE
+31 NIMVKVIE

-45 GKYFKNPVLQGSKE
+45 GKYFKNPALQGSKE

-112 EGKPVKRLIQ
+112 EGRPVKRLIQ

-143 EDDELTDVQVDRTR
+143 DDDELTDVQVDRTR
-157 GYIDIYLN
+157 GYVDVYLN

-171 MFDMNLGYISH
+171 MFDMKLGYVSH

-204 KMKNFKLSKVE
+204 KMKNFELSKVE
-215 ITPFEIRDYLGFIKR
+215 ITPFEIRDYLGLIKR
-230 DADGNVINI
+230 DADGNVTDV

-274 KEVRPRGKK
+274 KEVRPRGKQ
-283 TGEPSYIEFKK
+283 TGEPSYIEFIK
-294 VAEQKKAKQDHRK
+294 VAEKKKAKQDHRK

-313 CKTLCEIY
+313 CKTLRELY
-321 PTLDDRRVMEI
+321 PTLDEERLKAFVAD
-332 FKTVPEDL
+332 VPEDL
-340 WSDFKTYAYNGVPKA
+340 WNDFKTYAYNGVPKA
-355 VEQPHSW
+355 VEQPHRW
-362 SGTTEDFIFYIM
+362 NDTMEEFVFYIM
-374 EQWIKRHSTKA
+374 EQWIKQHT
-385 EVQQQLLMFAD
+385 ETQVVQQPSLFAD
-396 TEEVK
+396 DEV
-401 PKPGEKEW
+401 KPGEKEW
-409 QQLIAM
+409 QQLLRLIDKDLA
-415 LDGETGEWLGS
+415 
-426 ELSDLLRKV
+426 SDLRKAQFLSYKG
-435 TFEQYDGNTV
+435 TY
-445 QLVVTQEQMENMENA
+445 
-460 IKDSVSLNK
+460 I
-469 FSQLL
+469 LL
-474 GHCFKND
+474 GIPNRALYTMIEERFND
-481 KRKKVGLKY
+481 IAVRNHTEKCLAKVFGKTITMKY
-490 RKIK
+490 KIIKQ

>member
-1 MEDNKQ
+1 MEDNNQ

-45 GKYFKNPVLQGSKE
+45 GKYFKNPALQSSNE

-143 EDDELTDVQVDRTR
+143 EGDELTDVQVDRTR

-171 MFDMNLGYISH
+171 MFDMNLGYVSH
-182 PKDIARIGKVDNMP
+182 PEDIARIGKVDNMP

-204 KMKNFKLSKVE
+204 KMNNFKYSKAE
-215 ITPFEIRDYLGFIKR
+215 ITPFEIRDYLGLVKR
-230 DADGNVINI
+230 DADGNVIDI
-239 KYPRYSMFKSRIIK
+239 KYPRYSMLKTRIIK

-274 KEVRPRGKK
+274 KKEVRPRGK
-283 TGEPSYIEFKK
+283 TRGEPSYIEFVK
-294 VAEQKKAKQDHRK
+294 VAEKKKAKQDYRK

-313 CKTLCEIY
+313 CKTLCDIY
-321 PTLDDRRVMEI
+321 PTIDEKRLMAT

-340 WSDFKTYAYNGVPKA
+340 WNDFKAYAYNGVQKA
-355 VEQPHSW
+355 VEQPHRW
-362 SGTTEDFIFYIM
+362 SGTTEDFVFYIM
-374 EQWIKRHSTKA
+374 EQWINQHSTKPEPRQQTFDFA
-385 EVQQQLLMFAD
+385 EA
-396 TEEVK
+396 EEE
-401 PKPGEKEW
+401 KPGEKAW
-409 QQLIAM
+409 QMFLNLIDKQLA
-415 LDGETGEWLGS
+415 
-426 ELSDLLRKV
+426 SDLRKV
-435 TFEQYDGNTV
+435 RYISFEDGAVCLGVTSKAQV
-445 QLVVTQEQMENMENA
+445 EMIETHFADVAVLVHAQKCAVK
-460 IKDSVSLNK
+460 I
-469 FSQLL
+469 F
-474 GHCFKND
+474 G
-481 KRKKVGLKY
+481 KKISLKY
-490 RKIK
+490 KIVKQ

>member
-1 MEDNKQ
+1 MEDDKQ

-81 ELGVSSS
+81 ELGVASN

-98 EVLNVQIEKNTFDD
+98 EVLNVQIEKNTFDK
-112 EGKPVKRLIQ
+112 EGKPIKRLIQ
-122 IFSKIDTPVTDKGTQ
+122 IFSQIDTPVTDKGTQ

-171 MFDMNLGYISH
+171 MFDMNLGYVSH

-204 KMKNFKLSKVE
+204 KMNNFKYSKAE

-253 TALDDIKRVCDAGQI
+253 TAIDDIKRVCDAGQI

-283 TGEPSYIEFKK
+283 TGEPSYIEFVK
-294 VAEQKKAKQDHRK
+294 VAEKKKAKQDHRK
-307 ASEKRL
+307 ASERRL

-321 PTLDDRRVMEI
+321 PTLDEKRLMTI

-340 WSDFKTYAYNGVPKA
+340 WNDFKTYAYNGVPKA

-362 SGTTEDFIFYIM
+362 NGTMESFVFYIM
-374 EQWIKRHSTKA
+374 EQWIKQHSA
-385 EVQQQLLMFAD
+385 NPEPQQQTFAFAEA
-396 TEEVK
+396 EEV
-401 PKPGEKEW
+401 KPGEKEW
-409 QQLIAM
+409 QTYLRL
-415 LDGETGEWLGS
+415 LDKALAFDLSKVRYMSFKDGTVHLGVMNKAQI
-426 ELSDLLRKV
+426 EMIEKH
-435 TFEQYDGNTV
+435 FEDVAVLNHAQKC
-445 QLVVTQEQMENMENA
+445 A
-460 IKDSVSLNK
+460 IKIFGK
-469 FSQLL
+469 EIKL
-474 GHCFKND
+474 G
-481 KRKKVGLKY
+481 Y
-490 RKIK
+490 QIIKQ

>member
-45 GKYFKNPVLQGSKE
+45 GKYFKNPALQSSNEG
-59 DPKPMMTRED
+59 PKPMMTRED

-143 EDDELTDVQVDRTR
+143 EGDELTDVQVDRTR

-171 MFDMNLGYISH
+171 MFDMNLGYVSH
-182 PKDIARIGKVDNMP
+182 PEDIARIGKVDNMP
-196 LMYYLVRH
+196 LIYYLVRH
-204 KMKNFKLSKVE
+204 KMNNFKYSKAE
-215 ITPFEIRDYLGFIKR
+215 ITPFEIRDYLGLVKR
-230 DADGNVINI
+230 DADGNVTDI
-239 KYPRYSMFKSRIIK
+239 KYPRYSMLKTRIIK

-274 KEVRPRGKK
+274 KKEVRPRGK
-283 TGEPSYIEFKK
+283 TRGEPSYIEFVK
-294 VAEQKKAKQDHRK
+294 VAEKKKAKQDYRK

-313 CKTLCEIY
+313 CKTLCDIY
-321 PTLDDRRVMEI
+321 PTIDEKRLMAT

-340 WSDFKTYAYNGVPKA
+340 WNDFKTYAYNGVQKA
-355 VEQPHSW
+355 VEQPHRW
-362 SGTTEDFIFYIM
+362 SGTMEDFVFYIM
-374 EQWIKRHSTKA
+374 EQWIMQYRAKPYTRKQTFYFV
-385 EVQQQLLMFAD
+385 EAD
-396 TEEVK
+396 EKSV
-401 PKPGEKEW
+401 EKEW
-409 QQLIAM
+409 QMFLNLIDKQLA
-415 LDGETGEWLGS
+415 
-426 ELSDLLRKV
+426 SDLRRV
-435 TFEQYDGNTV
+435 RYISFENGTV
-445 QLVVTQEQMENMENA
+445 C
-460 IKDSVSLNK
+460 
-469 FSQLL
+469 L
-474 GHCFKND
+474 GATSKAQVEMIEAHFTDVAVLIHVQKCAVKIFG
-481 KRKKVGLKY
+481 KKISLKY
-490 RKIK
+490 KRMKQ

>member
-45 GKYFKNPVLQGSKE
+45 GKYFKNPALQSSNE
-59 DPKPMMTRED
+59 DPKPMMTLED

-143 EDDELTDVQVDRTR
+143 EGDELTDVQVDRTR

-171 MFDMNLGYISH
+171 MFDMNLGYVSH
-182 PKDIARIGKVDNMP
+182 PEDIARIGKVDNMP

-204 KMKNFKLSKVE
+204 KMNNFKYSKAE
-215 ITPFEIRDYLGFIKR
+215 ITPFEIRDYLGLVKR
-230 DADGNVINI
+230 DADGNVTDI
-239 KYPRYSMFKSRIIK
+239 KYPRYSMLKTRIIK

-274 KEVRPRGKK
+274 KKEVRPRGK
-283 TGEPSYIEFKK
+283 TRGEPSYIEFVK
-294 VAEQKKAKQDHRK
+294 VAEKKKAKQDYRK

-313 CKTLCEIY
+313 CKTLCDIY
-321 PTLDDRRVMEI
+321 PTINEKRLMAT

-340 WSDFKTYAYNGVPKA
+340 WNDFKTYAYNGVQKA
-355 VEQPHSW
+355 VEQPHRW
-362 SGTTEDFIFYIM
+362 SGTMEDFVFYIM
-374 EQWIKRHSTKA
+374 EQWIKQHSAKPEPRQQTFDFA
-385 EVQQQLLMFAD
+385 EA
-396 TEEVK
+396 EE
-401 PKPGEKEW
+401 KPGEKEW
-409 QQLIAM
+409 QMFLNLIDKQLA
-415 LDGETGEWLGS
+415 
-426 ELSDLLRKV
+426 SDLRRV
-435 TFEQYDGNTV
+435 RYISFENGTV
-445 QLVVTQEQMENMENA
+445 C
-460 IKDSVSLNK
+460 
-469 FSQLL
+469 L
-474 GHCFKND
+474 GATSKAQVEMIEAHFTDVAVLIHVQKCAVKIFG
-481 KRKKVGLKY
+481 KKISLKY
-490 RKIK
+490 KLMKQ

>member
-1 MEDNKQ
+1 MEDNKH

-31 NIMVKVVE
+31 NIMVKVIE

-45 GKYFKNPVLQGSKE
+45 GKYFKNPILIGSKE
-59 DPKPMMTRED
+59 NPKPMMTRED

-98 EVLNVQIEKNTFDD
+98 EVLNVQVEKNTFDD

-143 EDDELTDVQVDRTR
+143 DNDELTDVQVDRTR
-157 GYIDIYLN
+157 GYVDIYLN
-165 TDMVFE
+165 TDVVFE
-171 MFDMNLGYISH
+171 MFDMTLGYVSH

-204 KMKNFKLSKVE
+204 KMKNFELSKVE

-230 DADGNVINI
+230 DADGKVIGV

-283 TGEPSYIEFKK
+283 TGEPSNIEFVK
-294 VAEQKKAKQDHRK
+294 VAEKKKAKQDHRK

-321 PTLDDRRVMEI
+321 PTLDEKRLVAI
-332 FKTVPEDL
+332 FKNVPEDL
-340 WSDFKTYAYNGVPKA
+340 WNDFKTYAYNGVPKA
-355 VEQPHSW
+355 VEQPHRW
-362 SGTTEDFIFYIM
+362 NGTMEDFVFYIM
-374 EQWIKRHSTKA
+374 EQWIKQHKPKQEA
-385 EVQQQLLMFAD
+385 QQQTFAFEEF
-396 TEEVK
+396 EEVT
-401 PKPGEKEW
+401 PGKKEW
-409 QQLIAM
+409 QMFLGLLDKQLA
-415 LDGETGEWLGS
+415 
-426 ELSDLLRKV
+426 SDLSKVRYMAFKDGTVCLAVANEAQIEMIEEHFADIAVLNHARKCAVRIFGTKISLR
-435 TFEQYDGNTV
+435 Y
-445 QLVVTQEQMENMENA
+445 
-460 IKDSVSLNK
+460 
-469 FSQLL
+469 
-474 GHCFKND
+474 
-481 KRKKVGLKY
+481 
-490 RKIK
+490 KIVKQ

>member
-1 MEDNKQ
+1 MEEDKQ

-45 GKYFKNPVLQGSKE
+45 GKYFSNPELQGSDEK
-59 DPKPMMTRED
+59 PKPIMTRED
-69 RDNLPPVRIELS
+69 RDALPPIRIELS

-98 EVLNVQIEKNTFDD
+98 EVLNVQIEKSTFDD
-112 EGKPVKRLIQ
+112 EGRPVKRLMQ

-143 EDDELTDVQVDRTR
+143 EDEELTDVQVDRTR

-165 TDMVFE
+165 TDMVWE
-171 MFDMNLGYISH
+171 MFDMNLGYVSH
-182 PKDIARIGKVDNMP
+182 PEDIARIGKVDNMP

-215 ITPFEIRDYLGFIKR
+215 ITPFEIRDYLGLVKR
-230 DADGNVINI
+230 DADGNVTDV

-283 TGEPSYIEFKK
+283 TGEPSYIEFVK
-294 VAEQKKAKQDHRK
+294 VAQQEKARQDHRK

-313 CKTLCEIY
+313 CKALCDIY
-321 PTLDDRRVMEI
+321 PTLDEERMMAV
-332 FKTVPEDL
+332 FKDVPEDL
-340 WSDFKTYAYNGVPKA
+340 WNDFKAYVYHGVPKA
-355 VEQPHSW
+355 VEQPHRW
-362 SGTTEDFIFYIM
+362 SGTMEDFVFYIM
-374 EQWIKRHSTKA
+374 EQWIKQHSANTESQNQSIEID
-385 EVQQQLLMFAD
+385 EVD
-396 TEEVK
+396 EV
-401 PKPGEKEW
+401 KPGEKEW
-409 QQLIAM
+409 DAFLKAYRGAFANNIYNFRFYSFENDTVHVTGPRDMYVRFQGAIADNPKEDTLAFFRQLRECY
-415 LDGETGEWLGS
+415 GRE
-426 ELSDLLRKV
+426 V
-435 TFEQYDGNTV
+435 
-445 QLVVTQEQMENMENA
+445 
-460 IKDSVSLNK
+460 K
-469 FSQLL
+469 FRII
-474 GHCFKND
+474 CN
-481 KRKKVGLKY
+481 
-490 RKIK
+490 